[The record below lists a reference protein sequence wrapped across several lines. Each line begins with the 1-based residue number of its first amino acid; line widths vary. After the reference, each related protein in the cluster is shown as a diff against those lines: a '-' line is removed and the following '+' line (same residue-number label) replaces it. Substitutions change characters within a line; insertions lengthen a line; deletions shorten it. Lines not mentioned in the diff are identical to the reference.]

1 MAAIVDLCFEWS
13 GEEFRG
19 CFLRDAATG
28 RILAEAEDGDYGS
41 AILRCD
47 GREYTVAQ
55 RMKRL
60 ERLPVPTPYPLSSKG
75 KKTIGFE
82 ILEKDERIGIYYPD
96 AVTVGKLGVFKKN
109 MAVTVYSLF
118 GRNYT
123 VYRIGFAGEPW
134 HYYRLMDEEMETV
147 AMLRRNYS
155 RKIPSR
161 ATVYVEEEA
170 YLPLAMVV
178 CAGEML
184 AGVGCGLVSYG
195 RDPSAGNYISI
206 LEAEKNMIDRAFLDR
221 VREQAG
227 VKGE

>member
-19 CFLRDAATG
+19 CFFRDAATG

-41 AILRCD
+41 AVFCYG

-55 RMKRL
+55 CMKRL
-60 ERLPVPTPYPLSSKG
+60 ERQPVATPYPLSSKS
-75 KKTIGFE
+75 KKTIGYE
-82 ILEKDERIGIYYPD
+82 ILEKGQRIGVYYPD
-96 AVTVGKLGVFKKN
+96 TVTVGKWGILKKY

-118 GRNYT
+118 GKNYT
-123 VYRIGFAGEPW
+123 MYRTGFANEPW

-155 RKIPSR
+155 RKIDSR
-161 ATVYVEEEA
+161 GTIYVEEET

-184 AGVGCGLVSYG
+184 AGVGCGPVSYG
-195 RDPSAGNYISI
+195 KDPSAGNYISV
-206 LEAEKNMIDRAFLDR
+206 LEAEKNMMDRAFLDR
-221 VREQAG
+221 VREQSG